1 MKALFLYPRWTQD
14 NKGIAAYFSKKSGG
28 TYIPY
33 NLALLAAITEQQG
46 HEAKIIDGELE
57 KINLNKIVEMS
68 KEYKP
73 DVVVLTGMTPFYNIA
88 VECAQLLKANNVS
101 AKICVGGQHITI
113 VEEKAMKDGID
124 YGFVGAGE
132 ESWVKFLQAMEQKIG
147 LNDVPGLIY
156 RENGFIKKNKRAHSH
171 KDLDVYPMAAYHLLK
186 MGEYKIGTL
195 KGRLPFSSI
204 QTFRGCPW
212 KCIFCASN
220 QLETTLILKRSIKS
234 IVDEMQHIVETYGV
248 RHFMMIDDVLTL
260 VRKRTVE
267 FCDQIIERKLDITFE
282 GNTRANMLDD
292 ELVALMKRAGLIRLS
307 FGLETVDEDMRKTMN
322 KKVPLE
328 AYSEANALMNKYN
341 VEALNSCMLGLPG
354 ETETNIKK
362 TLDFLKDAKNVK
374 QASFSIATPYPGTK
388 LHEMAVNGQGGMELL
403 SDDFTEYRRYG
414 EAVINVND
422 LTANDLK
429 RLQNEGYV
437 SIYSK
442 YWRWWPVVKRY
453 GIMGL
458 VFTLYRLLKMILL
471 RIRYKIEKNSRL
483 RPIRY

>member
-1 MKALFLYPRWTQD
+1 
-14 NKGIAAYFSKKSGG
+14 
-28 TYIPY
+28 
-33 NLALLAAITEQQG
+33 
-46 HEAKIIDGELE
+46 
-57 KINLNKIVEMS
+57 
-68 KEYKP
+68 
-73 DVVVLTGMTPFYNIA
+73 
-88 VECAQLLKANNVS
+88 
-101 AKICVGGQHITI
+101 
-113 VEEKAMKDGID
+113 
-124 YGFVGAGE
+124 
-132 ESWVKFLQAMEQKIG
+132 
-147 LNDVPGLIY
+147 
-156 RENGFIKKNKRAHSH
+156 
-171 KDLDVYPMAAYHLLK
+171 
-186 MGEYKIGTL
+186 
-195 KGRLPFSSI
+195 
-204 QTFRGCPW
+204 
-212 KCIFCASN
+212 
-220 QLETTLILKRSIKS
+220 
-234 IVDEMQHIVETYGV
+234 
-248 RHFMMIDDVLTL
+248 
-260 VRKRTVE
+260 
-267 FCDQIIERKLDITFE
+267 
-282 GNTRANMLDD
+282 
-292 ELVALMKRAGLIRLS
+292 
-307 FGLETVDEDMRKTMN
+307 MN

-354 ETETNIKK
+354 ETENNIKK